1 VDVLGVLQARARVV
15 LSRRLASAAIEIG
28 IDQAYATTVF
38 ETPDDAPT
46 DWLGVPHQPTLPGS
60 SRSGLVMP
68 MEGSRWS
75 VSLCVNHGET
85 PPSDIDGFM
94 AFAKSLRMPKI
105 DVARQHLEDLA
116 FQSPLN
122 RAQAVAVRDVP
133 RPCHAPDTRGG

>member
-1 VDVLGVLQARARVV
+1 LQRIAPSVETQVIQRV
-15 LSRRLASAAIEIG
+15 SDCPGATINSAAVGSSPCVLDPGADLRAAVESH
-28 IDQAYATTVF
+28 D
-38 ETPDDAPT
+38 PS
-46 DWLGVPHQPTLPGS
+46 LPGS
-60 SRSGLVMP
+60 SRLGLVMP

-116 FQSPLN
+116 L
-122 RAQAVAVRDVP
+122 QAVAVRDVP

>member
-46 DWLGVPHQPTLPGS
+46 DACRTSQRCRAAAAW
-60 SRSGLVMP
+60 GLVMP

>member
-1 VDVLGVLQARARVV
+1 MLGVLQARARVV

-46 DWLGVPHQPTLPGS
+46 DWLGVLHQPTPPGS
-60 SRSGLVMP
+60 SRWGLLMP
-68 MEGSRWS
+68 VEGSRWS

>member
-1 VDVLGVLQARARVV
+1 
-15 LSRRLASAAIEIG
+15 
-28 IDQAYATTVF
+28 
-38 ETPDDAPT
+38 
-46 DWLGVPHQPTLPGS
+46 VPHQPTLPGS
-60 SRSGLVMP
+60 SRLGLVMP

-94 AFAKSLRMPKI
+94 VFAKSLRMPKI

-133 RPCHAPDTRGG
+133 RPRHAPDTRGG

>member
-1 VDVLGVLQARARVV
+1 MLQARARVV

-60 SRSGLVMP
+60 SRLGLVMP

-105 DVARQHLEDLA
+105 DVAR
-116 FQSPLN
+116 
-122 RAQAVAVRDVP
+122 
-133 RPCHAPDTRGG
+133 

>member
-38 ETPDDAPT
+38 ETTDDAPT

-60 SRSGLVMP
+60 SRLGLVMP

-75 VSLCVNHGET
+75 ASLCVNHGET